1 MKTLGAGEPELG
13 TAMVV
18 FPPKPPVGTEAD
30 QEAEVKAAGVDETA
44 VVTAGVDTGV
54 VVALAEVLT
63 AMLVGV

>member
-1 MKTLGAGEPELG
+1 VKTLGAGTPELG

-44 VVTAGVDTGV
+44 VVTAGIDTGV
-54 VVALAEVLT
+54 VVA
-63 AMLVGV
+63 